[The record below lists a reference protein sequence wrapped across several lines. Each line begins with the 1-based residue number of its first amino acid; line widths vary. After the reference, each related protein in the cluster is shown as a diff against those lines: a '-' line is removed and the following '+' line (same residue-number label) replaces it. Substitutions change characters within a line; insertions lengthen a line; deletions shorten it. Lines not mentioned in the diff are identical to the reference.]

1 MAFVPGAYAV
11 YLLNYQVCMA
21 VIVLLAQTP
30 EEKEYSKERGLRKT
44 IIGGSE
50 VVFQASVII
59 TCILVSML

>member
-1 MAFVPGAYAV
+1 
-11 YLLNYQVCMA
+11 MA

-30 EEKEYSKERGLRKT
+30 EEKEYSKERGLRKA